1 MQMVDSLNTYYVA
14 TTRARKGMTIISKM
28 PADSFLKSISDNASE
43 YPSAVS
49 DMSQLLYAYVR
60 KPSTN
65 PGFREIECD
74 GGLRL
79 RFGDEYKFSSEVVAD
94 TGDISGY
101 PSWPLDGRLEFS
113 SEAGDFFTGDDVP
126 GSSGRLKGIVLHDIL
141 SRVRVPSD
149 LEAAVRESFNE
160 GSVSEEDMPEIIS
173 LLSSRIESVAG
184 RRWFAE
190 DLDAERNEVD
200 VIDSDGE
207 IYRPDRVVTDGG
219 TVQII
224 DYKFGRPSPEYE
236 DQVRNYARIY
246 REMGYSDVKASLWY
260 VRQGRI
266 VDVE

>member
-1 MQMVDSLNTYYVA
+1 
-14 TTRARKGMTIISKM
+14 
-28 PADSFLKSISDNASE
+28 
-43 YPSAVS
+43 
-49 DMSQLLYAYVR
+49 MSQLLYAYVR

-160 GSVSEEDMPEIIS
+160 GSVSEEDMPEIIACCRPALNPWLEEGGSPKTWMRSATRWTS
-173 LLSSRIESVAG
+173 LTATGKSTAR
-184 RRWFAE
+184 
-190 DLDAERNEVD
+190 
-200 VIDSDGE
+200 
-207 IYRPDRVVTDGG
+207 
-219 TVQII
+219 TV
-224 DYKFGRPSPEYE
+224 
-236 DQVRNYARIY
+236 
-246 REMGYSDVKASLWY
+246 W
-260 VRQGRI
+260 
-266 VDVE
+266 